1 MYDYIKGTIVELNPT
16 ETVLENSNIGY
27 HILISLQT
35 YSHLSPGTDAKLFL
49 YHHLREDSELLYG
62 FSDKEERHLFTLLI
76 DVNGVGPNTA
86 RMMLS
91 SLTTEELRNAIIGG
105 DINKIKGVKGIG
117 LKTAQ
122 RIIIDLKDKIVKGAP
137 AGQSGTLALSASSQI
152 REEASSALIL
162 LGFSKPNVE
171 KVIDSILKEKPDNKL
186 ETLIKEALK
195 RL

>member
-35 YSHLSPGTDAKLFL
+35 YSHLAPGTDAKLFL

-105 DINKIKGVKGIG
+105 DISRIKGVKGIG

-137 AGQSGTLALSASSQI
+137 AGQSGTFALSASSQI

>member
-1 MYDYIKGTIVELNPT
+1 MYDYIKGTIIELNPT

-62 FSDKEERHLFTLLI
+62 FSDKEERYLFTLLI

-105 DINKIKGVKGIG
+105 DINRIKGVKGIG

-137 AGQSGTLALSASSQI
+137 AGQSGTFAPGVNPQI

-186 ETLIKEALK
+186 ESLIKEALK